1 MGGLRKRGGLK
12 DWWVGWGSGGK
23 RIGGWVGEGGV
34 KGLVGGLEKG

>member
-1 MGGLRKRGGLK
+1 MGWRGGVKGLVGGLGR
-12 DWWVGWGSGGK
+12 GGK